1 VKLPII
7 GILSGVALATLRI
20 SGAAQAFQLIP
31 SGLSPGNQYRLVFVT
46 DGTIQATST
55 DINTYNTFVDNEAHT
70 STILNDAFT
79 NVGIDPASITWK
91 VIGSTASVNA
101 IDNTSTNTGDTS
113 APIYGLDG
121 KLIAFG
127 NSDLWDGEICP
138 HLPAAGIICH
148 DGGISISQSGRYL
161 FGAEVWTGTLSS
173 GVAWSEPNLGPLGS
187 VPVTIGSS
195 YGTNVT
201 WIRFM
206 SDFGPGFNGPVAF
219 RRLYGISGI
228 LTVPAPTATTT
239 TPEPSSLLGFI
250 TLGGLMLGDAVRK
263 ARK

>member
-1 VKLPII
+1 MKLTIM
-7 GILSGVALATLRI
+7 GILSGVAFANLGI
-20 SGAAQAFQLIP
+20 SGIAEAFQLIP

-101 IDNTSTNTGDTS
+101 INNTSTNTVDTS
-113 APIYGLDG
+113 VPIYGLDG

-127 NSDLWDGEICP
+127 NSDLWDGDICP
-138 HLPAAGIICH
+138 HIPAAGIICH
-148 DGGISISQSGRYL
+148 DGGISMSQSGHYL
-161 FGAEVWTGTLSS
+161 FGDVWTGTLSS
-173 GVAWSEPNLGPLGS
+173 GVAWSEPGLGPLGS

-201 WIRFM
+201 WIRYG

-219 RRLYGISGI
+219 RPLYGISSV
-228 LTVPAPTATTT
+228 LTVPTPTAT

-250 TLGGLMLGDAVRK
+250 TLGGLMLGGTVRK